1 MIFEDS
7 FNGIS
12 AAYQAGIPVIMIPD
26 LIKPTAEIEKM
37 TVAILDSL
45 LQVPAYLTENLKTK
59 NNKIE
64 A

>member
-1 MIFEDS
+1 
-7 FNGIS
+7 
-12 AAYQAGIPVIMIPD
+12 YQAGIPVIMIPD